1 MRHWCLQLRNPRPT
15 FAPAAPDRFPSFHCD
30 GMTFKVLG
38 GKAAYVQAHEAASPI
53 ASREWPKHTQLC
65 SVSAPESKG
74 GGAIESKFTAR
85 SRHPTSVW
93 HAGDK

>member
-74 GGAIESKFTAR
+74 GGR
-85 SRHPTSVW
+85 
-93 HAGDK
+93 D